1 MFFSIR
7 ILKIFESRL
16 IYELLKE
23 DNPAVYLLF
32 VLCNRL
38 ALDGAINHGKEFLED
53 MKNGILPEIP
63 DYDVDQV
70 TKHENYVRT
79 GKMEY
84 DMTQMAK
91 DNETIGELLYKL
103 FKDVWDLTTKDLY
116 FDNDD
121 KLLVLIDLI
130 KLIDSTIQDAP
141 ASLYE
146 NNFPNIMKR
155 YNWSEVE
162 EEYQKEKKRNCVT
175 MDWLQE
181 KQENV
186 LKEALELNIMQY
198 AAEPSTQY
206 LESVDYDYHR
216 SFLPCS
222 YTPPTFYKEAY
233 AKIMKLAKR
242 VKGLFIPNLGEYG
255 KHFAPILYNFRPE
268 QKQAIFGVI
277 KKMDLIHKD
286 MVKKDEELGQYLDFE
301 KEDPICDDKN
311 FAFKKNMKE
320 LLYKQWF
327 SKVKTDKRYD
337 KKWIDAFVE
346 DLMNSE
352 WCNIIE
358 EEWRKSDKRL
368 SLKANIIG
376 CLKVAGVIDGSNLSI
391 ASAIV
396 KDSDIDIKTFAS
408 YIGRGAKRPF
418 CEWII
423 EYPKFD

>member
-162 EEYQKEKKRNCVT
+162 EKYQKEKKRNCVT
-175 MDWLQE
+175 MEWLQE
-181 KQENV
+181 KQEGV
-186 LKEALELNIMQY
+186 LKDALELNIMQY

-277 KKMDLIHKD
+277 KKMELIHKD
-286 MVKKDEELGQYLDFE
+286 MAKKDEELGQYLDFE

-418 CEWII
+418 CEWIV

>member
-1 MFFSIR
+1 MLFSTR
-7 ILKIFESRL
+7 ISKIFESRV

-38 ALDGAINHGKEFLED
+38 ALDGAINHGKEFLENL
-53 MKNGILPEIP
+53 KNGILSEIP
-63 DYDVDQV
+63 DYNVEQV
-70 TKHENYVRT
+70 TKHENYTRT

-84 DMTQMAK
+84 DMTVMAK
-91 DNETIGELLYKL
+91 DGETIGEQLYKL
-103 FKDVWDLTTKDLY
+103 FKDVWDITTKDLY
-116 FDNDD
+116 FDNDG
-121 KLLVLIDLI
+121 KLLVMIDQI
-130 KLIDSTIQDAP
+130 KSIDSAIQDAP

-146 NNFPNIMKR
+146 NNLPNIMKR
-155 YNWSEVE
+155 IDWTE
-162 EEYQKEKKRNCVT
+162 EEKEYQKEKKRNCVT

-181 KQENV
+181 KQEEV
-186 LKEALELNIMQY
+186 LKDALELDIMHY
-198 AAEPSTQY
+198 ADEPSTQY

-216 SFLPCS
+216 SFLPHT
-222 YTPPTFYKEAY
+222 YNPPTFYKEAY

-255 KHFAPILYNFRPE
+255 KHFAPILYKFRPE
-268 QKQAIFGVI
+268 QKHAIFKVI
-277 KKMDLIHKD
+277 KKMELIHKD
-286 MVKKDEELGQYLDFE
+286 MVQENEELGQYINIE
-301 KEDPICDDKN
+301 NEETNCDDKN

-352 WCNIIE
+352 WRHIIE
-358 EEWRKSDKRL
+358 EEWQKSDKRL

-418 CEWII
+418 CEWIV

>member
-155 YNWSEVE
+155 YNWTEVE

-175 MDWLQE
+175 MEWLQE
-181 KQENV
+181 KQEGV
-186 LKEALELNIMQY
+186 LKDALELNIMQY

-206 LESVDYDYHR
+206 LESVDYDFHR

-277 KKMDLIHKD
+277 KKMELIHKD
-286 MVKKDEELGQYLDFE
+286 MAKKDEELGQYLDFE

-327 SKVKTDKRYD
+327 GKVKTDKRYD

-418 CEWII
+418 CEWIV

>member
-162 EEYQKEKKRNCVT
+162 EKYQKEKKRNCVT

-277 KKMDLIHKD
+277 KKMELIHKD
-286 MVKKDEELGQYLDFE
+286 MAKKDEELGQYLDFE

-418 CEWII
+418 CEWIV

>member
-91 DNETIGELLYKL
+91 DNEKIGELLYKL

-130 KLIDSTIQDAP
+130 KSIDSAIQDAP

-222 YTPPTFYKEAY
+222 YNPPTFYKEAY

-277 KKMDLIHKD
+277 KKMELIHKD
-286 MVKKDEELGQYLDFE
+286 MAKKDEELGQYLDFE

-418 CEWII
+418 CEWIV